1 MGMFPDNSLV
11 CLYWMVQ
18 VNPVAL
24 IVVVSFFTVMTL
36 WGIFSSRNREA
47 NYTNCFSNKYYEMKS
62 DDAHQDTGEKK
73 NAKDYKGLFEEFR
86 HSRLYAEIVVSLAS
100 DDIIQEQ
107 NLIDLKKVLYEFFIE
122 FRLYLHENGPK
133 LSDTDIDYCIL
144 TLAGIKQEHINKLI
158 GISSSGV
165 RLIKQQMKVKLSARM
180 YRNVF
185 LVKHCIY

>member
-1 MGMFPDNSLV
+1 MMDSFLV
-11 CLYWMVQ
+11 CLNWTVQ

-24 IVVVSFFTVMTL
+24 IAVVSFFTVITL

-73 NAKDYKGLFEEFR
+73 NAKDYKGLFDEFR

-122 FRLYLHENGPK
+122 FRLYLYEIGPK
-133 LSDTDIDYCIL
+133 LSDTDIDFCIL
-144 TLAGIKQEHINKLI
+144 TLAGIKQKHIYKLM
-158 GISSSGV
+158 GITPSGI
-165 RLIKQQMKVKLSARM
+165 RLKKKRIKEKVPARV
-180 YRNVF
+180 YWNVF
-185 LVKHCIY
+185 RVEHCIY

>member
-1 MGMFPDNSLV
+1 MGMFLDNSLV

-18 VNPVAL
+18 VDPVAL
-24 IVVVSFFTVMTL
+24 ISIVSFVTVITL
-36 WGIFSSRNREA
+36 WGIFASRKKEA
-47 NYTNCFSNKYYEMKS
+47 NYANSFSNKYYDVKA
-62 DDAHQDTGEKK
+62 DDEHQDTVGKRD
-73 NAKDYKGLFEEFR
+73 AKDYKGLFEEFR
-86 HSRLYAEIVVSLAS
+86 RSRLYAEIVVALVT
-100 DDIIQEQ
+100 DGVIQEQ
-107 NLIDLKKVLYEFFIE
+107 NLIDMKKVLYEFFIE

-158 GISSSGV
+158 GISSSEV

>member
-1 MGMFPDNSLV
+1 MMDSFLV
-11 CLYWMVQ
+11 CLNWMVQ

-24 IVVVSFFTVMTL
+24 IAVVSFFTVITL

-62 DDAHQDTGEKK
+62 DNAHQDTGEKK
-73 NAKDYKGLFEEFR
+73 NAKDYKGLFDEFR

-122 FRLYLHENGPK
+122 FRLYLYEIGPK
-133 LSDTDIDYCIL
+133 LSDTDIDLCIL
-144 TLAGIKQEHINKLI
+144 TLAGIKQKHLNKLI
-158 GISSSGV
+158 GISPSGI
-165 RLIKQQMKVKLSARM
+165 RLKKQRMKEKLPGRI

-185 LVKHCIY
+185 GVEHCIY